1 MDVSHLLLTS
11 VLFLLPFI
19 AQVSAQQPGKLLQEV
34 CDHRIITSVAPACT
48 IAAGKGFLQSYFK
61 TGLFKVFL
69 FSGNQWG
76 LMSHPILS
84 QHEYSGKFLS
94 HLCVF
99 PGCSVSNKNPSV
111 EENNPPGYNVTTIDL
126 EAGFTATVDPSS
138 PDGSYFTIQ
147 GSQLQL
153 VKSVD
158 YEVSF

>member
-19 AQVSAQQPGKLLQEV
+19 AQVSAQQPGKLSQEV
-34 CDHRIITSVAPACT
+34 CDHRIIIPVAPGCT

-61 TGLFKVFL
+61 TALFKSFL
-69 FSGNQWG
+69 FSGNQQG
-76 LMSHPILS
+76 LMSHAIVS
-84 QHEYSGKFLS
+84 QHEYLGKFVS

-99 PGCSVSNKNPSV
+99 PGCSASENKPSV
-111 EENNPPGYNVTTIDL
+111 EENNPPGYNVTTINL
-126 EAGFTATVDPSS
+126 EAGFTATIDPSS
-138 PDGSYFTIQ
+138 SDASYFTIE